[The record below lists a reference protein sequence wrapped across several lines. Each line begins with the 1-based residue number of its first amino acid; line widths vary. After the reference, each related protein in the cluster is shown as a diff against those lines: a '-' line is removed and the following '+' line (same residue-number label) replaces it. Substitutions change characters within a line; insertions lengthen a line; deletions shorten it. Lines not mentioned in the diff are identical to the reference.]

1 MKRFYKQVTVE
12 KENGGYFVLLDGKK
26 VKTPEKSPCLMPT
39 RKMAEAVAKEWDD
52 QDKDIKPATMPIFKL
67 VNTAIDR
74 VGKRRE
80 ELINEM
86 ISFAGSDQLC
96 YRAEAP
102 DTLVELQ
109 NSMWNPLLDWLK
121 DQFDIK
127 LKLSTGII
135 FVEQDRVQLDKFR
148 IIFEK
153 MESFELTALYTMIT
167 VTGSVTVGLS
177 LFSGHQSLE
186 QAWEAGH
193 LDENF
198 QASEWG
204 IDEEAERRR
213 SALKTEL
220 ANADYFLKLTRGQE
234 TKK

>member
-1 MKRFYKQVTVE
+1 MKRFYKQVTVDH
-12 KENGGYFVLLDGKK
+12 ENGGYFVLLDGKK
-26 VKTPEKSPCLMPT
+26 VKTPEKSPCLIPT
-39 RKMAEAVAKEWDD
+39 RKMAEAVAREWDD
-52 QDKDIKPATMPIFKL
+52 QDKEIIPATMPIFKL

-74 VGKRRE
+74 VKKRRDE
-80 ELINEM
+80 VIYEM
-86 ISFAGSDQLC
+86 VSFAGSDQLC

-102 DTLVELQ
+102 DTLVRLQ
-109 NSMWNPLLDWLK
+109 NSTWNPLLDWLK
-121 DQFDIK
+121 VNFDIK

-135 FVEQDRVQLDKFR
+135 FVEQDSEQLDKFR
-148 IIFEK
+148 TIFENL
-153 MESFELTALYTMIT
+153 ESFELTALYTMIT

-177 LFSGHQSLE
+177 LFKEHLSLE

-204 IDEEAERRR
+204 IDEEAEQRR

-220 ANADYFLKLTRGQE
+220 ANAEYFLKLIRE
-234 TKK
+234 T